1 MYYRRTDGRV
11 PLRQQ
16 DSAFITVDQNQR
28 FQQVVDTLFSPKLGI
43 QYKLI

>member
-16 DSAFITVDQNQR
+16 DSAFTIVARNQR
-28 FQQVVDTLFSPKLGI
+28 FQQVLNT
-43 QYKLI
+43 YNLIHKVLL